1 MAKRTRKVSHANVL
15 NDGHNPR
22 PWRSLTTND
31 DEETVENPL
40 LHAERSPETHPRGA
54 ANTLSTPTLQDGRGG
69 SHGAPLEPGETQREV
84 WQGATATDAIG
95 AGMPPGVQIAPK
107 GERRPQIA
115 LESIADVVEEASGE

>member
-1 MAKRTRKVSHANVL
+1 MTKRTRKVSHANVR
-15 NDGHNPR
+15 NDRHNPR

-31 DEETVENPL
+31 DNETVENPL
-40 LHAERSPETHPRGA
+40 LHAGHSPKTHPQGA
-54 ANTLSTPTLQDGRGG
+54 ANTLSTPTLQDGRGD
-69 SHGAPLEPGETQREV
+69 SHGAPLESGETQSEV

-95 AGMPPGVQIAPK
+95 AGRAPGVQIAPK